1 MNDPTLTEKSFP
13 NIQKILDQFGIN
25 FQQGI
30 ILEQDENKMAM
41 QAPNYIIPS
50 INITKAT
57 KDIATDGGIL
67 LINASKITLAEDE
80 KMEELNVT
88 SQIILTTS
96 NKALYRTQTDNTSN
110 YKIPSDEEG
119 NFILGVKLEKKIEEE
134 KNSTLYAISSNF
146 FIVDYP
152 ITIGDSQISP
162 IYFYNNK
169 DYILNTIAELTNKES
184 TISIRKDTGVVTYT
198 ATQNQ
203 DKIIKIAI
211 IIYPILIITIGFI
224 VWYIRRR
231 KK

>member
-119 NFILGVKLEKKIEEE
+119 NFIL
-134 KNSTLYAISSNF
+134 YAKSSNF